1 MIHWEVSYPVKFREH
16 VLRVKKEEKL
26 SRIET
31 AKRFKIGEASVA
43 RWSQRIETIR
53 VKRRTRKIDKEALR
67 EDVRKYPFAYQWERG
82 RRLGVSQR
90 AIHSALRN
98 LGVTYKKSLSS
109 IRRQTLLPE
118 MRFRKK

>member
-1 MIHWEVSYPVKFREH
+1 MAYPVKFREH

-43 RWSQRIETIR
+43 RWSQRIEPIR
-53 VKRRTRKIDKEALR
+53 VERRVRKIDKEALR
-67 EDVRKYPFAYQWERG
+67 EDVRKYPFAYQRERG

-98 LGVTYKKSLSS
+98 LGVTYKKSPSS

-118 MRFRKK
+118 MPFRKK